1 MRISDCSSDVC
12 SSDLLY
18 RNNGNMTFTA
28 STATSFG
35 PASGEGPDGWQSAKP
50 RADVADF
57 DNDGRLDIIKTQFP
71 SNIGLWRNTVDTEGN
86 RWMKV
91 RVRGGGGNSDGVG
104 ASVRWYRPGTSQL
117 VSHLDVAVGEQ
128 HRLDLGQH

>member
-1 MRISDCSSDVC
+1 MRISDWSSDVC
-12 SSDLLY
+12 SSDLY
-18 RNNGNMTFTA
+18 
-28 STATSFG
+28 
-35 PASGEGPDGWQSAKP
+35 
-50 RADVADF
+50 F

-91 RVRGGGGNSDGVG
+91 RVRGGGGNSAGVG

-117 VSHLDVAVGEQ
+117 VSPLDVAVGAPQSGSASWRGRVCEYV
-128 HRLDLGQH
+128 

>member
-1 MRISDCSSDVC
+1 
-12 SSDLLY
+12 
-18 RNNGNMTFTA
+18 MTFTA

-35 PASGEGPDGWQSAKP
+35 PASGDGPDGWQSAKP

-86 RWMKV
+86 RWLKV
-91 RVRGGGGNSDGVG
+91 SVRGGGGRSEEH
-104 ASVRWYRPGTSQL
+104 TSEFQYL
-117 VSHLDVAVGEQ
+117 MRISYVVL
-128 HRLDLGQH
+128 RLKNKNLHSIMLLII